1 MKQYQNLKTFLQKVT
16 FQIGLK
22 KFLWL
27 QKLKIPCRGHMLLT
41 ISDLNGKQI
50 VRMFHE
56 KELNKKQKKKQ
67 KEFSIEKSNWG
78 KRW

>member
-1 MKQYQNLKTFLQKVT
+1 
-16 FQIGLK
+16 
-22 KFLWL
+22 
-27 QKLKIPCRGHMLLT
+27 MLLT

-50 VRMFHE
+50 GRMFHE

>member
-56 KELNKKQKKKQ
+56 KELNKKQTKKKT
-67 KEFSIEKSNWG
+67 
-78 KRW
+78 KRIFDRKK